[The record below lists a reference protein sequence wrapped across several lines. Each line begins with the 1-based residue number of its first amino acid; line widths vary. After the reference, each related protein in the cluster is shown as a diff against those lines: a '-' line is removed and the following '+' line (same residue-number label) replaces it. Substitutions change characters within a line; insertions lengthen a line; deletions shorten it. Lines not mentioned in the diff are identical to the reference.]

1 MKLATTTSGF
11 DRFFKTYQER
21 IDSVCEAGFR
31 YINLSMYKSTKN
43 DELLISDRWEYNA
56 ETLLEN
62 TKRKGAEFVLA
73 HSPDGNPLSEDLS
86 HINELIRATKRAIDV
101 CGVLGIPNIVVH
113 AGCRMGISKEENF
126 EMNKAFFEK
135 LLYDMGKYILKT
147 YDSFEE

>member
-1 MKLATTTSGF
+1 M
-11 DRFFKTYQER
+11 DR
-21 IDSVCEAGFR
+21 
-31 YINLSMYKSTKN
+31 
-43 DELLISDRWEYNA
+43 
-56 ETLLEN
+56 
-62 TKRKGAEFVLA
+62 LA